1 MTAQTFLGI
10 DAGGTHTDAVLCG
23 PEGILAGAKAPTCHE
38 DLPSSVRAALAAL
51 EKALEE
57 RFGSE
62 GPARLRAADRVTVGT
77 TLAVNALVQGRADR
91 VALALSAGPGLAPA
105 RFAIGDDVCILP
117 GGLDHRGVE
126 VTPLDTRPLA
136 DACAAW
142 KKKGVRAVACV
153 GKFSPRNAAHEL
165 AMADVVRAAGLT
177 PVCGHSLSGEL
188 NFPRRIATAYYNA
201 AVARIVDGFLTAVEQ
216 SLQAAGIRAP
226 LRLLKADGGAVPAAL
241 ARQEPVQSV
250 LSGPA
255 ASVMGILALCPAVA
269 EDACSVLLDVGG
281 TTTDVALFAQGSPVV
296 DRDGMS
302 VRGRR
307 TLVRSLASLSIGVGG
322 DSLLGVEGQGAEA
335 RVHTGPLR
343 EGPAMAFGGTR
354 PTLLDALNVCDRERP
369 GSLSGDAAASLR
381 GVAALAGEHGME
393 PEELAARAVADA
405 LDQVAAA
412 VRELVDGVNARPV
425 YTLAA
430 LRGLRDIA
438 PERVWLVGGPAE
450 RLRERLAGR
459 LALPVDCPPHA
470 PVANAVGA
478 ALTLPTAGLEVY
490 ADSGRALLRV
500 PSLELEEKLP
510 RAATLETVK
519 ERAVALL
526 EERLAA
532 HDAAGARVEVVEA
545 DLFAVLDDSGRASRD
560 MRVRCQA
567 VPGITGQVGTAG

>member
-51 EKALEE
+51 EKALKEK
-57 RFGSE
+57 FGPE

-354 PTLLDALNVCDRERP
+354 PTLLDALNVCDREQP

-412 VRELVDGVNARPV
+412 VRDLVDGVNARPV

>member
-1 MTAQTFLGI
+1 
-10 DAGGTHTDAVLCG
+10 
-23 PEGILAGAKAPTCHE
+23 
-38 DLPSSVRAALAAL
+38 
-51 EKALEE
+51 
-57 RFGSE
+57 
-62 GPARLRAADRVTVGT
+62 
-77 TLAVNALVQGRADR
+77 
-91 VALALSAGPGLAPA
+91 
-105 RFAIGDDVCILP
+105 
-117 GGLDHRGVE
+117 
-126 VTPLDTRPLA
+126 
-136 DACAAW
+136 
-142 KKKGVRAVACV
+142 
-153 GKFSPRNAAHEL
+153 
-165 AMADVVRAAGLT
+165 
-177 PVCGHSLSGEL
+177 
-188 NFPRRIATAYYNA
+188 
-201 AVARIVDGFLTAVEQ
+201 
-216 SLQAAGIRAP
+216 
-226 LRLLKADGGAVPAAL
+226 
-241 ARQEPVQSV
+241 
-250 LSGPA
+250 
-255 ASVMGILALCPAVA
+255 
-269 EDACSVLLDVGG
+269 
-281 TTTDVALFAQGSPVV
+281 
-296 DRDGMS
+296 MS

-322 DSLLGVEGQGAEA
+322 DSLLRVEGQGAEA

-381 GVAALAGEHGME
+381 GVAALAGEHVME
-393 PEELAARAVADA
+393 PEDLAARAVADA
-405 LDQVAAA
+405 LDQGAAA

>member
-23 PEGILAGAKAPTCHE
+23 PEGILAGAKATTCHE
-38 DLPSSVRAALAAL
+38 DLPSSVRAALGAL
-51 EKALEE
+51 ERALTAKY
-57 RFGSE
+57 GPE
-62 GPARLRAADRVTVGT
+62 GPARLRAVERVTVGT

-105 RFAIGDDVCILP
+105 RFAIGEDVCVLP

-136 DACAAW
+136 EACAAW
-142 KKKGVRAVACV
+142 KAKGVRAVACV

-165 AMADVVRAAGLT
+165 AMAEVVRAAGLT

-188 NFPRRIATAYYNA
+188 NFPRRIATTYYNA
-201 AVARIVDGFLTAVEQ
+201 AVARIVDEFLTAVEQ
-216 SLQAAGIRAP
+216 SLRAAGIRAP

-269 EDACSVLLDVGG
+269 GDACSVLLDVGG
-281 TTTDVALFAQGSPVV
+281 TTTDVALFAHGSPVV

-322 DSLLGVEGQGAEA
+322 DSRLSVDGTGPDA

-343 EGPAMAFGGTR
+343 EGPAMAFGGTL
-354 PTLLDALNVCDRERP
+354 PTLLDALNVCDAPE
-369 GSLSGDAAASLR
+369 SLSGDAAASLR
-381 GVAALAGEHGME
+381 GVTALAEAHGME
-393 PEELAARAVADA
+393 PAELAARAVADA
-405 LDQVAAA
+405 LDQMAAA
-412 VRELVDGVNARPV
+412 VRALVDSVNARPV

-450 RLRERLAGR
+450 RLQARLAAR

-470 PVANAVGA
+470 AVANAVGA

-490 ADSGRALLRV
+490 ADSGKALLRV
-500 PSLELEEKLP
+500 PALELEEKLP
-510 RAATLETVK
+510 RAATLETVR

-526 EERLAA
+526 REHLAA

-567 VPGITGQVGTAG
+567 VPGIIGQVGS

>member
-38 DLPSSVRAALAAL
+38 DLPSSVRAALADDSSVL
-51 EKALEE
+51 
-57 RFGSE
+57 FS
-62 GPARLRAADRVTVGT
+62 V
-77 TLAVNALVQGRADR
+77 AV
-91 VALALSAGPGLAPA
+91 AGPGLAPA

-165 AMADVVRAAGLT
+165 AMADVVRAAGLA

-216 SLQAAGIRAP
+216 SLQEAGIRAP

-393 PEELAARAVADA
+393 PEELAARA
-405 LDQVAAA
+405 DQVAAA
-412 VRELVDGVNARPV
+412 VRDLVDGVNARPV